1 MYVCICNGL
10 TDTQIKSAISSGA
23 NRTHDVY
30 SACNCRAQCGSCTAS
45 ILCMLRSGRNEVEN
59 ASQLPVSIA
68 N

>member
-10 TDTQIKSAISSGA
+10 TDTQIQSAISGGA
-23 NRTHDVY
+23 GRTHDVY

-45 ILCMLRSGRNEVEN
+45 ILCMLRDHGGKGQS
-59 ASQLPVSIA
+59 ASHQHAPTA

>member
-10 TDTQIKSAISSGA
+10 TDTQIQSAIASGA
-23 NRTHDVY
+23 DRTHDVY

-45 ILCMLRSGRNEVEN
+45 ILCMLRSRTSREAS
-59 ASQLPVSIA
+59 ASQSAASIA